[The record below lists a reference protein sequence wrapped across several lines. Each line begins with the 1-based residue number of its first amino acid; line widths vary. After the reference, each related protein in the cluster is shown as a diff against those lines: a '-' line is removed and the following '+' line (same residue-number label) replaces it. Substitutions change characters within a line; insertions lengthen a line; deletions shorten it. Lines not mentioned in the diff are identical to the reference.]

1 MSGSSPICLRTGGNL
16 KAVVDFMK
24 MPVALSTGE
33 YPLLTSLDQNLTAYI
48 VESVTLN
55 VRKDL
60 AQTVRTVDF
69 NGSEGVNMV
78 RIRGLGMYWITAR
91 DTSTDVQGTVSFGLS
106 ACAPSTLLFSDDT
119 VIGEFSRLPENL
131 CPYLSRQAMTGDL
144 APSRSVDLPNLGL
157 TSHGNLIVWIQVTS
171 TTYLSSTG
179 SATENRLTT
188 YGFFAS
194 VNPRGGWGDYI
205 AASGEDA
212 NRMYYPNIHDVISNP
227 EYLGLQASTIQDIS
241 VSVRCPYI
249 NSGYSSGS
257 LYMNLEKADGTT
269 IPTNC
274 VGPETEGVTGGKF
287 AFYNLSDP
295 TLITVVPLIENVTV
309 SLSQLERASGQVII
323 KDHNGSAVGMVPTSW
338 GATVNASVQCV
349 GDHGKLLT
357 IVTVND
363 VEYTIQE
370 GHLPYVG
377 SAWAEY
383 IAYSMSYDRQA
394 MENSI
399 AYADQRMW
407 ADLATGAAGAIQGAA
422 VSAIGGSGPL
432 AILSGLS
439 SFGLGAAGSMIE
451 RGISERQARD
461 EQALSERRVQG
472 QAGTAYSSAYGVIY
486 CLMNLRHPALI
497 EVDMPEGLTESID
510 GAYTAVH
517 GYPAEGRRSV
527 SLKEGFYQGRIF
539 AADTIRMG
547 PWFDMM
553 NEKLSNGIRF
563 VSV

>member
-1 MSGSSPICLRTGGNL
+1 M
-16 KAVVDFMK
+16 KAVVDFLK

-33 YPLLTSLDQNLTAYI
+33 YPLLTSLDQDLGAYI

-69 NGSEGVNMV
+69 NGSEGVNMA

-91 DTSTDVQGTVSFGLS
+91 DTSTDVQGTVSFSLS
-106 ACAPSTLLFSDDT
+106 ACAPSTLLFSYDR

-131 CPYLSRQAMTGDL
+131 CPYLSRQAITGDL

-157 TSHGNLIVWIQVTS
+157 TRNGNLIVWIQVTS

-179 SATENRLTT
+179 SATENTLTT

-205 AASGEDA
+205 AASGTDVD
-212 NRMYYPNIHDVISNP
+212 RMYYPNIHDVISNP

-257 LYMNLEKADGTT
+257 LYMNLEKSDGTT

-274 VGPETEGVTGGKF
+274 VGPEKQGITGGKF

-295 TLITVVPLIENVTV
+295 TLITVVPLVENVAV
-309 SLSQLERASGQVII
+309 SLSDLERASGQVII
-323 KDHNGSAVGMVPTSW
+323 KDHNGSAVGMIPTSW
-338 GATVNASVQCV
+338 GDIIEASVQCV

-383 IAYSMSYDRQA
+383 VAYSMSYDRQA

-399 AYADQRMW
+399 AYANDRMW

-432 AILSGLS
+432 AVLSGLS

-451 RGISERQARD
+451 KGISERQARD

-527 SLKEGFYQGRIF
+527 SLKAGFYQGRIF

-547 PWFDMM
+547 PWFDEM
-553 NEKLSNGIRF
+553 NSKLSNGIRF
-563 VSV
+563 IGV

>member
-1 MSGSSPICLRTGGNL
+1 
-16 KAVVDFMK
+16 

-33 YPLLTSLDQNLTAYI
+33 YPLLTSLDQNLAAYI
-48 VESVTLN
+48 VQSVTLN

-69 NGSEGVNMV
+69 DGSEGVNMA

-91 DTSTDVQGTVSFGLS
+91 DTSTDVQGTVSFSLS
-106 ACAPSTLLFSDDT
+106 ACAPSTLLFSYDR

-144 APSRSVDLPNLGL
+144 APSRSVDLPMMGVNDR
-157 TSHGNLIVWIQVTS
+157 GNLKVWIQVTS
-171 TTYLSSTG
+171 TTYLNATG
-179 SATENRLTT
+179 TVTENRYAT
-188 YGFFAS
+188 YGFFAT
-194 VNPRGGWGDYI
+194 VNDRGGWGDYV
-205 AASGEDA
+205 AADGEGE
-212 NRMYYPNIHDVISNP
+212 NRKYYPNIQDVISNP
-227 EYLGLQASTIQDIS
+227 EYMGLQASTIQDIS
-241 VSVRCPYI
+241 ISVRCPFK
-249 NSGYSSGS
+249 YSENG
-257 LYMNLEKADGTT
+257 LYMNLVKSDGTV
-269 IPTNC
+269 IPTNA
-274 VGPETEGVTGGKF
+274 VGPENAAITGGRF

-295 TLITVVPLIENVTV
+295 TFIHAVPLIETVTV
-309 SLSQLERASGQVII
+309 SLSDLERASGQVII
-323 KDHNGSAVGMVPTSW
+323 KDHNGSAMGMIPTSW
-338 GATVNASVQCV
+338 GDIIEASVQCV

-399 AYADQRMW
+399 AYANQRMW

-422 VSAIGGSGPL
+422 VSAISGSGPL
-432 AILSGLS
+432 AVLSGLS

-451 RGISERQARD
+451 RNISERQARD
-461 EQALSERRVQG
+461 EQTLAERRVQG

-497 EVDMPEGLTESID
+497 EVDMPEGLTETID

-527 SLKEGFYQGRIF
+527 SLKAGFYQGRIF

-547 PWFDMM
+547 PWFDEM
-553 NEKLSNGIRF
+553 NSKLSNGIRF
-563 VSV
+563 IGV

>member
-1 MSGSSPICLRTGGNL
+1 MRAT
-16 KAVVDFMK
+16 VDLMN

-33 YPLLTSLDQNLTAYI
+33 YPLLSSLDDDLTNYTLQT
-48 VESVTLN
+48 VTLN

-60 AQTVRTVDF
+60 MQTIRVVEFT
-69 NGSEGVNMV
+69 GSETVNVV
-78 RIRGLGMYWITAR
+78 RIRGLGLYWVTAR
-91 DTSTDVQGTVSFGLS
+91 DTSTDVQGTVSFSLS
-106 ACAPSTLLFSDDT
+106 ACAPSTLLFSGNS
-119 VIGEFSRLPENL
+119 VNGEFSKLPDNV
-131 CPYLSRQAMTGDL
+131 CPYLSRQAITGDL

-179 SATENRLTT
+179 TATENTLTT

-205 AASGEDA
+205 AASGTDA
-212 NRMYYPNIHDVISNP
+212 DRKYYPNINDVVSNP
-227 EYLGLQASTIQDIS
+227 ERLGLQASTIQDIS

-295 TLITVVPLIENVTV
+295 TLITVVPLVETVTV

-323 KDHNGSAVGMVPTSW
+323 KDHNGSAVGMIPTSW
-338 GATVNASVQCV
+338 GQTIQASVQCI

-377 SAWAEY
+377 SSWAEY

-399 AYADQRMW
+399 AYANQRMW

-422 VSAIGGSGPL
+422 VSAISGSGPL

-451 RGISERQARD
+451 RDISERQARD
-461 EQALSERRVQG
+461 EQDLAERRVQG

-510 GAYTAVH
+510 GAYTSVH
-517 GYPAEGRRSV
+517 GFPAEGRRSV
-527 SLKEGFYQGRIF
+527 SLKSGFYQGRIF

-547 PWFDMM
+547 PWFDEL
-553 NEKLSNGIRF
+553 NSKLSNGIRF

>member
-1 MSGSSPICLRTGGNL
+1 MQAT
-16 KAVVDFMK
+16 VDFLK
-24 MPVALSTGE
+24 LPVGLSTGQ
-33 YPLLTSLDQNLTAYI
+33 YPLLTSIDQNLSSYI
-48 VESVTLN
+48 LKSEVLN

-60 AQTVRTVDF
+60 YQVLKVADF
-69 NGSEGVNMV
+69 VNSEDCNMV
-78 RIRGLGMYWITAR
+78 RIRGYGIYWVTAR
-91 DTSTDVQGTVSFGLS
+91 DTSTDVNGSVSFALS
-106 ACAPSTLLFSDDT
+106 ACAPSSMLFSGDAVD
-119 VIGEFSRLPENL
+119 GEFSRLPENA
-131 CPYLSRQAMTGDL
+131 CPWLKRQARTGDIL
-144 APSRSVDLPNLGL
+144 PTRSVDLPMMGVNDR
-157 TSHGNLIVWIQVTS
+157 GNLKVWIQVTS
-171 TTYLSSTG
+171 TTYLNATG
-179 SATENRLTT
+179 TATENRYAT
-188 YGFFAS
+188 YGFFAT
-194 VNPRGGWGDYI
+194 VNDRGGWGDYV
-205 AASGEDA
+205 AADGDGET
-212 NRMYYPNIHDVISNP
+212 RKYYPNIQDVISNP
-227 EYLGLQASTIQDIS
+227 EYMGLQASTIQDIS
-241 VSVRCPYI
+241 ISVRCPFK
-249 NSGYSSGS
+249 YSENG
-257 LYMNLEKADGTT
+257 LYMNLAKSDGTV
-269 IPTNC
+269 IPTNA
-274 VGPETEGVTGGKF
+274 VGPENTAITGGRF

-295 TLITVVPLIENVTV
+295 TFIHAVPLIETVTV
-309 SLSQLERASGQVII
+309 SLSALERASGTIML
-323 KDHNGSAVGMVPTSW
+323 KDHTGAAIATVPTSW
-338 GATVNASVQCV
+338 GSSFEVSTQCV

-357 IVTVND
+357 LVTIEG

-399 AYADQRMW
+399 AYANQRMW

-432 AILSGLS
+432 AVLSGLS

-451 RGISERQARD
+451 RNISERQARD

-527 SLKEGFYQGRIF
+527 SLKAGFYQGRIF

-547 PWFDMM
+547 PWFDEM
-553 NEKLSNGIRF
+553 NNKLSNGIRF
-563 VSV
+563 IGV

>member
-1 MSGSSPICLRTGGNL
+1 M
-16 KAVVDFMK
+16 KAIVDFLK

-33 YPLLTSLDQNLTAYI
+33 YPLLTSLDQNLAAYI
-48 VESVTLN
+48 VHSVTLN

-60 AQTVRTVDF
+60 AQTVRTIDF
-69 NGSEGVNMV
+69 DGSEGVNMT

-91 DTSTDVQGTVSFGLS
+91 DTSTDVQGTVSFSLS
-106 ACAPSTLLFSDDT
+106 ACAPSTLLFSYDR

-144 APSRSVDLPNLGL
+144 APSRSVDLPMMGVNDR
-157 TSHGNLIVWIQVTS
+157 GNLKVWIQVTS
-171 TTYLSSTG
+171 TTYLTSTG
-179 SATENRLTT
+179 SATENRYAT
-188 YGFFAS
+188 YGFFAT
-194 VNPRGGWGDYI
+194 VNDRGGWGDYV
-205 AASGEDA
+205 AADGEGE
-212 NRMYYPNIHDVISNP
+212 NRKYYPNIQDVISNP
-227 EYLGLQASTIQDIS
+227 EYMGLQASTIQDIS
-241 VSVRCPYI
+241 ISVRCPFK
-249 NSGYSSGS
+249 YSENG
-257 LYMNLEKADGTT
+257 LYMNLVKSDGTV
-269 IPTNC
+269 IPTNA
-274 VGPETEGVTGGKF
+274 VGPENAAITGGRF

-295 TLITVVPLIENVTV
+295 TFIHAVPLIETVTV
-309 SLSQLERASGQVII
+309 SLSDLERASGQVII
-323 KDHNGSAVGMVPTSW
+323 KDHNGSAVGMIPTSW
-338 GATVNASVQCV
+338 GDIIEASVQCV

-383 IAYSMSYDRQA
+383 VAYSMSYDRQA

-399 AYADQRMW
+399 AYANDRMW

-422 VSAIGGSGPL
+422 VSAISGSGPL
-432 AILSGLS
+432 AVLSGLS

-451 RGISERQARD
+451 RNISERQARD
-461 EQALSERRVQG
+461 EQTLAERRVQG

-497 EVDMPEGLTESID
+497 EVDMPEGLTETID

-527 SLKEGFYQGRIF
+527 SLKAGFYQGRIF
-539 AADTIRMG
+539 AADTIRVG
-547 PWFDMM
+547 PWFDEM
-553 NEKLSNGIRF
+553 NNKLSNGIRF
-563 VSV
+563 ISV

>member
-1 MSGSSPICLRTGGNL
+1 M
-16 KAVVDFMK
+16 
-24 MPVALSTGE
+24 
-33 YPLLTSLDQNLTAYI
+33 TSLDQNLAAYI

-60 AQTVRTVDF
+60 TQTVRTVDF
-69 NGSEGVNMV
+69 DGSEGVNMA

-91 DTSTDVQGTVSFGLS
+91 DTSTDVQGTVSFNLS

-131 CPYLSRQAMTGDL
+131 CPYLSRQAITGDL

-157 TSHGNLIVWIQVTS
+157 TRNGNLIVWVQVTS

-179 SATENRLTT
+179 SATENTLTT

-205 AASGEDA
+205 AASGDDT

-227 EYLGLQASTIQDIS
+227 EHLGLQASTIQDIS
-241 VSVRCPYI
+241 VSVRCPYV
-249 NSGYSSGS
+249 NSGYSSAS

-274 VGPETEGVTGGKF
+274 VGPEKQEITGGKF

-295 TLITVVPLIENVTV
+295 TLITVVPLVETVTV

-323 KDHNGSAVGMVPTSW
+323 KDHNGSAVGMIPTSW
-338 GATVNASVQCV
+338 GQTVQASVQCV

-399 AYADQRMW
+399 AYANDRMW

-422 VSAIGGSGPL
+422 VSAISGSGPL
-432 AILSGLS
+432 AVLSGLS

-451 RGISERQARD
+451 RNISERQARD
-461 EQALSERRVQG
+461 EQTLAERRVQG

-510 GAYTAVH
+510 GAYTSVH
-517 GYPAEGRRSV
+517 GFPAEGRRSV
-527 SLKEGFYQGRIF
+527 SLKAGFYQGRIF

-547 PWFDMM
+547 PWFDEM
-553 NEKLSNGIRF
+553 NNKLSNGIRF
-563 VSV
+563 ISV

>member
-1 MSGSSPICLRTGGNL
+1 MQAT
-16 KAVVDFMK
+16 VDFLK
-24 MPVALSTGE
+24 LPVGLSTGQ
-33 YPLLTSLDQNLTAYI
+33 YPLLSSIDQNLSSYI
-48 VESVTLN
+48 LKSEVLN

-60 AQTVRTVDF
+60 YQVLKVADF
-69 NGSEGVNMV
+69 DNSEDCNMI
-78 RIRGLGMYWITAR
+78 RIRGYGLYWITAR
-91 DTSTDVQGTVSFGLS
+91 DTSTDVQGSVSFALS

-119 VIGEFSRLPENL
+119 VLGEFSRLPENL

-179 SATENRLTT
+179 SATENTLTT

-205 AASGEDA
+205 AASGVDA
-212 NRMYYPNIHDVISNP
+212 DRMYYPNIHDVISNP

-241 VSVRCPYI
+241 ISVRCPYV

-274 VGPETEGVTGGKF
+274 VGPEKEGITGGKF

-295 TLITVVPLIENVTV
+295 TLITVVPLVENVTV
-309 SLSQLERASGQVII
+309 SLSQLERGSGQVFI
-323 KDHNGSAVGMVPTSW
+323 KDHNGSAVGMIPTSW
-338 GATVNASVQCV
+338 GQTIQASVQCV

-357 IVTVND
+357 IVTIND

-399 AYADQRMW
+399 AYANDRMW

-422 VSAIGGSGPL
+422 VSAISGSGPL

-451 RGISERQARD
+451 RDISERQARD

-510 GAYTAVH
+510 AAYTAIH
-517 GYPAEGRRSV
+517 GFPAEGRRSV
-527 SLKEGFYQGRIF
+527 SIGQGFYQGRVF
-539 AADTIRMG
+539 AADGIRVG
-547 PWFDMM
+547 PWFDEL
-553 NEKLSNGIRF
+553 NNKLSNGIRF

>member
-1 MSGSSPICLRTGGNL
+1 M
-16 KAVVDFMK
+16 KARVDFLK

-33 YPLLTSLDQNLTAYI
+33 YPLLTSLDQNLAAYI
-48 VESVTLN
+48 VQSVTLN

-60 AQTVRTVDF
+60 VQTVRTVDF
-69 NGSEGVNMV
+69 DGSEGVNMA

-91 DTSTDVQGTVSFGLS
+91 DTSTDVQGTVSFSLS
-106 ACAPSTLLFSDDT
+106 ACAPSTLLFSYDR

-144 APSRSVDLPNLGL
+144 APSRSVDLPMMGVNDR
-157 TSHGNLIVWIQVTS
+157 GNLKVWIQVTS
-171 TTYLSSTG
+171 TTYLNATG
-179 SATENRLTT
+179 TATENRYAT
-188 YGFFAS
+188 YGFFAT
-194 VNPRGGWGDYI
+194 VNDRGGWGDYV
-205 AASGEDA
+205 AADGDGET
-212 NRMYYPNIHDVISNP
+212 RKYYPNIQDVISNP
-227 EYLGLQASTIQDIS
+227 EYMGLQASTIQDIS
-241 VSVRCPYI
+241 ISVRCPFK
-249 NSGYSSGS
+249 YSENG
-257 LYMNLEKADGTT
+257 LYMNLVKSDGTV
-269 IPTNC
+269 IPTNA
-274 VGPETEGVTGGKF
+274 VGPENAAITGGRF

-295 TLITVVPLIENVTV
+295 TFIHAVPLIDTVTV
-309 SLSQLERASGQVII
+309 SLSDLERASGQVII
-323 KDHNGSAVGMVPTSW
+323 KDHNGSAVGMIPTSW
-338 GATVNASVQCV
+338 GDIIEASVQCV

-383 IAYSMSYDRQA
+383 VAYSMSYDRQA

-399 AYADQRMW
+399 AYANDRMW

-422 VSAIGGSGPL
+422 VSAISSSGPL
-432 AILSGLS
+432 AVLSGLS

-451 RGISERQARD
+451 RNISERQARD

-510 GAYTAVH
+510 GAYTSVH
-517 GYPAEGRRSV
+517 GFPAEGRRSV
-527 SLKEGFYQGRIF
+527 SLKAGFYQGRIF

-547 PWFDMM
+547 PWFDEM
-553 NEKLSNGIRF
+553 NNKLSNGIRF
-563 VSV
+563 RGG

>member
-1 MSGSSPICLRTGGNL
+1 
-16 KAVVDFMK
+16 

-33 YPLLTSLDQNLTAYI
+33 YPLLTSLDQNLAAYI
-48 VESVTLN
+48 VQSVTLN

-69 NGSEGVNMV
+69 DGSEGVNMA

-91 DTSTDVQGTVSFGLS
+91 DTSTDVQGTVSFSLS
-106 ACAPSTLLFSDDT
+106 ACAPSTLLFSYDR

-144 APSRSVDLPNLGL
+144 APSRSVDLPMMGVNDR
-157 TSHGNLIVWIQVTS
+157 GNLKVWIQVTS
-171 TTYLSSTG
+171 TTYLTSTG
-179 SATENRLTT
+179 SATENRYAT
-188 YGFFAS
+188 YGFFAT
-194 VNPRGGWGDYI
+194 VNDRGGWGDYV
-205 AASGEDA
+205 AADGEGE
-212 NRMYYPNIHDVISNP
+212 NRKYYPNIQDVISNP
-227 EYLGLQASTIQDIS
+227 EYMGLQASTIQDIS
-241 VSVRCPYI
+241 ISVRCPFK
-249 NSGYSSGS
+249 YSENG
-257 LYMNLEKADGTT
+257 LYMNLVKSDGTV
-269 IPTNC
+269 IPTNAA
-274 VGPETEGVTGGKF
+274 GPENTAITGGRF

-295 TLITVVPLIENVTV
+295 TFIHAVPLIETVTV
-309 SLSQLERASGQVII
+309 SLSDLERASGQVII
-323 KDHNGSAVGMVPTSW
+323 KDHNGSAVGMIPTSW
-338 GATVNASVQCV
+338 GDIIEASVQCV

-383 IAYSMSYDRQA
+383 VAYSMSYDRQA

-399 AYADQRMW
+399 AYANDRMW

-422 VSAIGGSGPL
+422 VSAISGSGPL
-432 AILSGLS
+432 AVLSGLS

-451 RGISERQARD
+451 RNISERQARD

-527 SLKEGFYQGRIF
+527 SLKAGFYQGRIF

-547 PWFDMM
+547 PWFDEM
-553 NEKLSNGIRF
+553 NSKLSNGIRF
-563 VSV
+563 IGV

>member
-1 MSGSSPICLRTGGNL
+1 
-16 KAVVDFMK
+16 
-24 MPVALSTGE
+24 
-33 YPLLTSLDQNLTAYI
+33 
-48 VESVTLN
+48 
-55 VRKDL
+55 
-60 AQTVRTVDF
+60 
-69 NGSEGVNMV
+69 
-78 RIRGLGMYWITAR
+78 
-91 DTSTDVQGTVSFGLS
+91 
-106 ACAPSTLLFSDDT
+106 
-119 VIGEFSRLPENL
+119 
-131 CPYLSRQAMTGDL
+131 
-144 APSRSVDLPNLGL
+144 
-157 TSHGNLIVWIQVTS
+157 
-171 TTYLSSTG
+171 
-179 SATENRLTT
+179 
-188 YGFFAS
+188 
-194 VNPRGGWGDYI
+194 
-205 AASGEDA
+205 
-212 NRMYYPNIHDVISNP
+212 MYYPNINDVISNP
-227 EYLGLQASTIQDIS
+227 ERLGLQASTIQDIS
-241 VSVRCPYI
+241 ISVRCPYI

-295 TLITVVPLIENVTV
+295 TLITVVPLVENVTV

-338 GATVNASVQCV
+338 GQTVQASVQCV

-399 AYADQRMW
+399 AYANDRMW
-407 ADLATGAAGAIQGAA
+407 ADLATGAAGAVQGAA
-422 VSAIGGSGPL
+422 VSAISGSGPL
-432 AILSGLS
+432 AVLSGLS

-451 RGISERQARD
+451 RDISERQARD

-517 GYPAEGRRSV
+517 GFPAEGRRSV
-527 SLKEGFYQGRIF
+527 SLKAGFYQGRIF
-539 AADTIRMG
+539 AANTIRMG
-547 PWFDMM
+547 PWFDEM
-553 NEKLSNGIRF
+553 NSKLSNGIRF
-563 VSV
+563 IGV

>member
-1 MSGSSPICLRTGGNL
+1 
-16 KAVVDFMK
+16 

-33 YPLLTSLDQNLTAYI
+33 YPLLTSLDQNLAAYI
-48 VESVTLN
+48 VQSVTLN

-69 NGSEGVNMV
+69 DGSEGVNMA

-91 DTSTDVQGTVSFGLS
+91 DTSTDVQGTVSFSLS
-106 ACAPSTLLFSDDT
+106 ACAPSTLLFSYDR

-144 APSRSVDLPNLGL
+144 APSRSVDLPMMGVNDR
-157 TSHGNLIVWIQVTS
+157 GNLKVWIQVTS
-171 TTYLSSTG
+171 TTYLNATG
-179 SATENRLTT
+179 TATENRYAT
-188 YGFFAS
+188 YGFFAT
-194 VNPRGGWGDYI
+194 VNDRGGWGDYV
-205 AASGEDA
+205 AADGDGET
-212 NRMYYPNIHDVISNP
+212 RKYYPNIQDVISNP
-227 EYLGLQASTIQDIS
+227 EYMGLQASTIQDIS
-241 VSVRCPYI
+241 ISVRCPFK
-249 NSGYSSGS
+249 YSENG
-257 LYMNLEKADGTT
+257 LYMNLVKSDGTV
-269 IPTNC
+269 IPTNAA
-274 VGPETEGVTGGKF
+274 GPENAAITGGRF

-295 TLITVVPLIENVTV
+295 TFIHAVPLIETVTV
-309 SLSQLERASGQVII
+309 SLSDLERASGQVII
-323 KDHNGSAVGMVPTSW
+323 KDHNGSAVGMIPTSW
-338 GATVNASVQCV
+338 GDIIEASVQCV

-399 AYADQRMW
+399 AYANDRMW

-422 VSAIGGSGPL
+422 VSAISGSGPL

-451 RGISERQARD
+451 RNISERQARD
-461 EQALSERRVQG
+461 EQTLAERRVQG

-527 SLKEGFYQGRIF
+527 SLKAGFYQGRIF

-547 PWFDMM
+547 PWFDEM
-553 NEKLSNGIRF
+553 NNKLSNGIRF
-563 VSV
+563 IGV